1 MKRLLP
7 IHFFL
12 VLLTSLFAPDGFSQA
27 LPDPGIDPLAPVD
40 SIVQNHI
47 VKKDPVNGKDS
58 IHVTVSIMPTDRL
71 SNKEDNA
78 PAYAREEEP
87 KQKPK

>member
-12 VLLTSLFAPDGFSQA
+12 FLLTSLFALDGFSQA
-27 LPDPGIDPLAPVD
+27 LPDPGVDPLGPVD

-47 VKKDPVNGKDS
+47 AKKDAVNGKDS
-58 IHVTVSIMPTDRL
+58 IHLTTSIKPTDQL
-71 SNKEDNA
+71 WNKENSA
-78 PAYAREEEP
+78 PAYAHEEEP
-87 KQKPK
+87 KQKN